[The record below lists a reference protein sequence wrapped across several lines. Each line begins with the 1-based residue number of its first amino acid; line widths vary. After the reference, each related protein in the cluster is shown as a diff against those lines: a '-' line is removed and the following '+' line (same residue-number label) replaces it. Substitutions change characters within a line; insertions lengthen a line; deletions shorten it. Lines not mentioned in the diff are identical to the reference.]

1 MSEIKDWPY
10 AGKVMGA
17 LTLVAGFVSP
27 LVFTTW
33 AFANAS
39 ADIRY
44 QRQRSEE
51 QYADTIG
58 RLKSISIEQA
68 SMRDQLSEQ
77 STILIEARE
86 ERRYR
91 FTDLERRVG
100 ALEAAIVSGPPPN
113 ATTPR

>member
-1 MSEIKDWPY
+1 MTDLKDWPY

-17 LTLVAGFVSP
+17 LVLVGGFVSP

-39 ADIRY
+39 SDIRY

-58 RLKSISIEQA
+58 RLKSISLEQA
-68 SMRDQLSEQ
+68 SMRGQLQEQ
-77 STILIEARE
+77 NTILIEARE

-100 ALEAAIVSGPPPN
+100 ALENIVAPPPTAN
-113 ATTPR
+113 LPR